1 MEQPIYK
8 LWMMKYTDAWY
19 KLSPEEQK
27 KRLAMV
33 EESLKKVGGEMLM
46 MRVCVWASEEWLA
59 WGVEKFPNL
68 EAVQQHA
75 LTLYTNNHFL
85 YIESTSYLGVEM
97 PPM

>member
-46 MRVCVWASEEWLA
+46 MRVSVWASDEWLG
-59 WGVEKFPNL
+59 WGVEKFPNM
-68 EAVQQHA
+68 EAVQAYAMA
-75 LTLYTNNHFL
+75 LFNMNHYQ
-85 YIESTSYLGVEM
+85 YIQGVSYLGVEM
-97 PPM
+97 PQM